1 MSKMSVIDKY
11 VEEVICDYENP
22 TTEINVRGETIL
34 TIPDECSFKVDRVYV
49 EKRRPI
55 DEIIV
60 VLKKKEISTGK
71 DEEDE

>member
-1 MSKMSVIDKY
+1 MSVIDKY

>member
-11 VEEVICDYENP
+11 VEEVICDYESP

>member
-1 MSKMSVIDKY
+1 MSVIDKY
-11 VEEVICDYENP
+11 VEEVICDYESP
-22 TTEINVRGETIL
+22 TTEIKVRGETIL